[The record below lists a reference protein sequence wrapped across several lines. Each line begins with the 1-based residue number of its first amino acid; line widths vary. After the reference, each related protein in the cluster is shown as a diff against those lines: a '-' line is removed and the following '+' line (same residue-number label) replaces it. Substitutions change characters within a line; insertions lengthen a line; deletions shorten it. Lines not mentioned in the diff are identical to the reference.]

1 MTPAL
6 SIWLDASRVIA
17 ALVVFVGHSRGLAVA
32 PADVGPAWHRAGE
45 DAVVAFFVISGYVI
59 AWSTARSG
67 ADFRGYMEAR
77 ASRIY
82 SAAIPALLFA
92 LALDHIGMQ
101 LDASRYLPNW
111 QYDYIL
117 PTLVF
122 HWSFLGGTWFG
133 PADPYSVASYWSL
146 PYEVWYYVLF
156 GCLTLLEGRRRRWAV
171 AGVLLFMGPRMWL
184 LLPCWW
190 LGVLLLDW
198 LPRLQIEPTRAR
210 WLVVAALSGYAW
222 FIASGARATTD
233 ALSRDAYA
241 WVNSWS
247 PLIFRPGGSVHP
259 LSDYITAAL
268 FTLFVIGVASSE
280 LRWGARAEA
289 VVRWLAGYTFTL
301 YLVHYP
307 ILVFCTALGMHRVDW
322 LTFSGITVATL
333 VATWLLGQVGEM
345 RRSVYLRA
353 IRQLLDA
360 AQALRERLR
369 RSTGHP

>member
-6 SIWLDASRVIA
+6 SIWLDISRVIA
-17 ALVVFVGHSRGLAVA
+17 ALVVFVGHARGLAVA
-32 PADVGPAWHRAGE
+32 PADIGPGWHRAGE

-92 LALDHIGMQ
+92 LAIDHIGMQ
-101 LDASRYLPNW
+101 LDSSRYQPNW
-111 QYDYIL
+111 QYDYIV
-117 PTLVF
+117 PTLLF

-171 AGVLLFMGPRMWL
+171 AAVLLFMGPRMWL

-198 LPRLQIEPTRAR
+198 LPRLQVTPGRAR
-210 WLVVAALSGYAW
+210 LLMAGAVCGYVGFVV
-222 FIASGARATTD
+222 SGARAQAD

-241 WVNSWS
+241 WFNDWS
-247 PLIFRPGGSVHP
+247 PLLFRPGGSVHP
-259 LSDYITAAL
+259 LSDYVTAAL
-268 FTLFVIGVASSE
+268 FALFVIGVANSE
-280 LRWGARAEA
+280 LRFGARSEA
-289 VVRWLAGYTFTL
+289 LVRWLAGYTFTL
-301 YLVHYP
+301 YLVHFP
-307 ILVFCTALGMHRVDW
+307 ILVFCTALGLHRVDW
-322 LTFSGITVATL
+322 LTFCWVTAATL
-333 VATWLLGQVGEM
+333 AATWLLGQVGEM
-345 RRSVYLRA
+345 RRSLYLRA
-353 IRQLLDA
+353 IRQVLDA
-360 AQALRERLR
+360 ALALRGRR
-369 RSTGHP
+369 RSSAGNP

>member
-1 MTPAL
+1 MTPSL
-6 SIWLDASRVIA
+6 SIWLDASRVVA
-17 ALVVFVGHSRGLAVA
+17 ALVVFVGHARGLAVA
-32 PADVGPAWHRAGE
+32 PADIGPAWHRAGE

-59 AWSTARSG
+59 AWSSAR
-67 ADFRGYMEAR
+67 ADTDFRGYMLAR

-92 LALDHIGMQ
+92 LALDHIGMR

-156 GCLTLLEGRRRRWAV
+156 GCLTLLEGRRRHWAV

-190 LGVLLLDW
+190 LGVLLLGW
-198 LPRLQIEPTRAR
+198 LPRVRMSPSTAR
-210 WLVVAALSGYAW
+210 LLILAAVSGYAW
-222 FIASGARATTD
+222 FVASGARAHTD
-233 ALSRDAYA
+233 ALSKDAYA
-241 WVNSWS
+241 WFNAWS
-247 PLIFRPGGSVHP
+247 PLIFRPGGSGHP
-259 LSDYITAAL
+259 LSDYVTAAL
-268 FTLFVIGVASSE
+268 FAAFVIGAARSE
-280 LRWGARAEA
+280 LRFGSRGEA

-307 ILVFCTALGMHRVDW
+307 ILVFCTALGMHRVEW

-333 VATWLLGQVGEM
+333 AATWLLGQVGEV
-345 RRSVYLRA
+345 RRSVYRRA
-353 IRQLLDA
+353 IEQLLDA
-360 AQALRERLR
+360 VRSLRTR
-369 RSTGHP
+369 RHRSVGEK